1 MRGAQHFFAGVFADW
16 ACLDSFLLWS
26 KVAGCAEDLF
36 SSLFAL
42 IRRMADYFT
51 SLALQGRFLVRVAEL
66 DWCSY
71 WEILNM
77 VRLGR
82 FDFFLFVV
90 DNFQ

>member
-1 MRGAQHFFAGVFADW
+1 
-16 ACLDSFLLWS
+16 
-26 KVAGCAEDLF
+26 
-36 SSLFAL
+36 
-42 IRRMADYFT
+42 MADYFT